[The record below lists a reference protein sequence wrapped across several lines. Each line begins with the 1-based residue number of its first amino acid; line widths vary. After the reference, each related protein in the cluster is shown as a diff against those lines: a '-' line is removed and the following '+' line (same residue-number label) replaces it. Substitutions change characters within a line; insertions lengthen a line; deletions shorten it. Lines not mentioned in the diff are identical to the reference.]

1 MKIPCRNP
9 SFFANCGARNDWT
22 VATTHLKTAWR
33 PAGDS
38 TREAPSRFASCGG
51 TAAAAFEVESSA
63 PTALASDCSVAGV
76 LGIVDMNPTESER
89 VDNRIASASCVHGAT
104 VGARCIPECVLWPSP
119 QSDPPLECHENR
131 RAGKLQGRAAGLHR
145 DPVIYNTF
153 YSLSPTK
160 YKFEITYEYLIRGSL
175 S

>member
-89 VDNRIASASCVHGAT
+89 VDSRIASASCVRGAT
-104 VGARCIPECVLWPSP
+104 VGARCIPACVLGRAHKAQILLLSVT
-119 QSDPPLECHENR
+119 ENR
-131 RAGKLQGRAAGLHR
+131 RAGKMQAALQASIET
-145 DPVIYNTF
+145 P
-153 YSLSPTK
+153 
-160 YKFEITYEYLIRGSL
+160 
-175 S
+175 